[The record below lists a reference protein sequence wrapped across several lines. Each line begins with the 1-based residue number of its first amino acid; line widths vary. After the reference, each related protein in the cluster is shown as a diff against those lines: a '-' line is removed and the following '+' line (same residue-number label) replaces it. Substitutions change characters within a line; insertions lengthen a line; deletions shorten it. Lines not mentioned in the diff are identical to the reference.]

1 MREATQLRIITE
13 IISSYKGKEPLS
25 RFLKKNFNTNRQLGS
40 RDRRLIQ
47 EFTYNYFRLGKMFAD
62 KPVETRIAAATRF
75 CKTKPGP
82 LYDFLHS
89 RHPEVERLQLN
100 SELDK

>member
-25 RFLKKNFNTNRQLGS
+25 RFLKKHFNTNRQLGS

-47 EFTYNYFRLGKMFAD
+47 EFSYNYFRIGKMFAD
-62 KPVETRIAAATRF
+62 KPIEVRIAAANKL
-75 CKTKPGP
+75 CKTEPGP
-82 LYDFLHS
+82 LFEFLLS
-89 RHPEVERLQLN
+89 KYPEI
-100 SELDK
+100 